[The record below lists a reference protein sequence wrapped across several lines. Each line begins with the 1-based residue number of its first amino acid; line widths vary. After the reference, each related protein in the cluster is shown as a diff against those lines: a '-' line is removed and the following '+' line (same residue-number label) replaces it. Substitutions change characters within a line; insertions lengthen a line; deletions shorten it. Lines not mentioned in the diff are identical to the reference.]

1 MRHRKTTKSLG
12 RKKEPREAM
21 LRNLATSIIL
31 YEKVK
36 TTKPKAKAVKP
47 LVEKMIS
54 LGKNDTLAAR
64 RKALKFFYI
73 ENPVKK
79 IFEELGPRYKTRPG
93 GYTRTTKLG
102 FRKGDAAEMVQIEL
116 VK

>member
-1 MRHRKTTKSLG
+1 MRHRKKTKILD

-36 TTKPKAKAVKP
+36 TTKARARAVRP
-47 LVEKMIS
+47 LVEKMIT
-54 LGKNDTLAAR
+54 LGKKNTLASR
-64 RKALKFFYI
+64 RQAIKFFYI

-79 IFEELGPRYKTRPG
+79 IFEELGPRYKDRPG
-93 GYTRTTKLG
+93 GYTRITKLG
-102 FRKGDAAEMVQIEL
+102 YRQGDSAEMVQIEL

>member
-1 MRHRKTTKSLG
+1 MRHRKATTTLG
-12 RKKEPREAM
+12 RKKESREAM
-21 LRNLATSIIL
+21 LRNLATSVVL

-36 TTKPKAKAVKP
+36 TTKAKAKAVRP
-47 LVEKMIS
+47 LVEKMIT
-54 LGKNDTLAAR
+54 LGKKGTLASR

-79 IFEELGPRYKTRPG
+79 IFEELAPRYKDRNG
-93 GYTRTTKLG
+93 GYTRITKLG
-102 FRKGDAAEMVQIEL
+102 FRQGDAAEMVQIEL

>member
-1 MRHRKTTKSLG
+1 MRHRIKTKTLD
-12 RKKEPREAM
+12 RKKESREAM

-36 TTKPKAKAVKP
+36 TTKAKARAVKP
-47 LVEKMIS
+47 IVEKIIT
-54 LGKNDTLAAR
+54 LGKKNTLATR
-64 RKALKFFYI
+64 RQALKFFYI

-79 IFEELGPRYKTRPG
+79 IFEELAPRYKERTG
-93 GYTRTTKLG
+93 GYTRITKLG
-102 FRKGDAAEMVQIEL
+102 FRQGDSAEMVQIEL

>member
-1 MRHRKTTKSLG
+1 MRHRKKTKILD

-21 LRNLATSIIL
+21 LRNLATSIVL

-36 TTKPKAKAVKP
+36 TTKARARAVRP
-47 LVEKMIS
+47 LVEKMIT
-54 LGKNDTLAAR
+54 LGKKNTLASR
-64 RKALKFFYI
+64 RQAIKFFYI

-79 IFEELGPRYKTRPG
+79 IFEELGPRYKDRPG
-93 GYTRTTKLG
+93 GYTRITKLG
-102 FRKGDAAEMVQIEL
+102 YRQGDSAEMVQIEL